1 MPEVKNQKL
10 SSWDVVYALNMAIA
24 CLITYWIMTH
34 TLSRFVDESSDFL
47 GGMWA
52 VVATVF
58 VFRETRLRS
67 LSAGSARLIATCV
80 SFALCLLYLLLF
92 PFTPVGMA
100 ALIGLGTL
108 VMALLG
114 RRDDIVTV
122 GITTVVVMVVAA
134 MSPTDAWQQPLL
146 RLADTMVGIAVGV
159 ACKWVGSFL
168 FYKYIGE
175 QARSAAAVGTHWFGQ
190 PVKQG
195 PVEFL
200 TAEDSAGELH
210 RRLADISRETKQPLE
225 NMRYLNV
232 SSFADEDA
240 IMAQTRNDL
249 RCH

>member
-1 MPEVKNQKL
+1 MGSREAEGRSSRSESIRMHDEIILQAKEAKL
-10 SSWDVVYALNMAIA
+10 SAWDVAYALNMAIA

-58 VFRETRLRS
+58 VFRETHLRS
-67 LSAGSARLIATCV
+67 LSAGIARLIATCV

-100 ALIGLGTL
+100 ALIGIGT
-108 VMALLG
+108 VVIALLG

-146 RLADTMVGIAVGV
+146 RLADTMVGITVGV
-159 ACKWVGSFL
+159 ACKWAGSFL

-175 QARSAAAVGTHWFGQ
+175 QAS
-190 PVKQG
+190 
-195 PVEFL
+195 
-200 TAEDSAGELH
+200 
-210 RRLADISRETKQPLE
+210 
-225 NMRYLNV
+225 
-232 SSFADEDA
+232 
-240 IMAQTRNDL
+240 
-249 RCH
+249 

>member
-1 MPEVKNQKL
+1 MPEVKSLKL
-10 SSWDVVYALNMAIA
+10 SSWDVVYALSMAIA

-34 TLSRFVDESSDFL
+34 ILSRFVDGPSDFL

-67 LSAGSARLIATCV
+67 LSAGIARLRATCV

-92 PFTPVGMA
+92 PFTAVGMA
-100 ALIGLGTL
+100 VLIAIGTM
-108 VMALLG
+108 VMASLG

-134 MSPTDAWQQPLL
+134 ISPANAWQQPLL
-146 RLADTMVGIAVGV
+146 RLVDTIVGIAVGV

-175 QARSAAAVGTHWFGQ
+175 QA
-190 PVKQG
+190 P
-195 PVEFL
+195 
-200 TAEDSAGELH
+200 
-210 RRLADISRETKQPLE
+210 
-225 NMRYLNV
+225 
-232 SSFADEDA
+232 
-240 IMAQTRNDL
+240 
-249 RCH
+249 